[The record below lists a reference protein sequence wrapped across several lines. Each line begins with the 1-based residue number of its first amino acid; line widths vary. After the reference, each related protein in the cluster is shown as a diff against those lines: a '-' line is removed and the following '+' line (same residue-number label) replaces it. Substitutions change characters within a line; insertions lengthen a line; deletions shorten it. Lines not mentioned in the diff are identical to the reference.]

1 MVSRRSVIKSVAGN
15 LVALAVLPAWRFG
28 DFEDRVFALA
38 AELQPRVVAW
48 RRHFHQFPELS
59 NREFATADRVAA
71 ELGTM
76 GIEVR
81 RRIAHTGVVGILR
94 GAKSGPAVALRA
106 DMDALPVEEKTGLS
120 FASTAH
126 AESQGTQVP
135 VSHACGHDSHIA
147 MLLGAAAV
155 LSRMKSE
162 IAGTVVFIFQPA
174 EEDSPVGEEGGASLM
189 VREGVLSAPA
199 CTSIFGLH
207 VWPGAG
213 GQLSYRPGGIM
224 AADDRISIRLTG
236 RQTHGAVPWKGIDL
250 AALVADCVQAI
261 NQIAARQIDVTSEP
275 TVISITT
282 INGGNRPN
290 IIPEEFA
297 LTGTLRTFSKARRQD
312 VIERV
317 TKRVTA
323 LAQSYGAVANV
334 EFVLTAPLTFNDP
347 ALTARLLAPL
357 TRAAGGADRLNAN
370 ATPVTAA
377 EDFAEYQA
385 KIPGVFCFLGATAPG
400 VDPATSAPNHSP
412 FFDVWEPAME
422 VGVRAHALA
431 ALEMLRR

>member
-1 MVSRRSVIKSVAGN
+1 MVSRRSVIRSVAGN
-15 LVALAVLPAWRFG
+15 LVALAVLPAWRFPHS
-28 DFEDRVFALA
+28 EDRVFALA

-94 GAKSGPAVALRA
+94 GTRPGPAVALRA
-106 DMDALPVEEKTGLS
+106 DMDALPVEEKTGLP
-120 FASTAH
+120 FASTVH

-135 VSHACGHDSHIA
+135 VSHACGHDCHTA

-155 LSRMKSE
+155 LSRMKTE
-162 IAGTVVFIFQPA
+162 IAGTIVFIFQPA

-189 VREGVLSAPA
+189 IREGVLSDPA
-199 CTSIFGLH
+199 CSSIFGLH
-207 VWPGAG
+207 VWPGPG

-275 TVISITT
+275 TVITITT

-290 IIPEEFA
+290 IIPEEFV
-297 LTGTLRTFSKARRQD
+297 LTGTLRTFSIARRQD

-334 EFVLTAPLTFNDP
+334 EFVLTAPLTFNNP
-347 ALTARLLAPL
+347 ALSARLLAPL
-357 TRAAGGADRLNAN
+357 TRAAGGADRLNSN

-422 VGVRAHALA
+422 VGVRAHVLA

>member
-1 MVSRRSVIKSVAGN
+1 
-15 LVALAVLPAWRFG
+15 
-28 DFEDRVFALA
+28 
-38 AELQPRVVAW
+38 
-48 RRHFHQFPELS
+48 
-59 NREFATADRVAA
+59 
-71 ELGTM
+71 
-76 GIEVR
+76 
-81 RRIAHTGVVGILR
+81 
-94 GAKSGPAVALRA
+94 
-106 DMDALPVEEKTGLS
+106 
-120 FASTAH
+120 
-126 AESQGTQVP
+126 
-135 VSHACGHDSHIA
+135 
-147 MLLGAAAV
+147 
-155 LSRMKSE
+155 
-162 IAGTVVFIFQPA
+162 
-174 EEDSPVGEEGGASLM
+174 M
-189 VREGVLSAPA
+189 VREGVLAAPA
-199 CTSIFGLH
+199 CRSIFGLH
-207 VWPGAG
+207 VWPGPG
-213 GQLSYRPGGIM
+213 GHLSYRSGGIM

-275 TVISITT
+275 TVITITT

-290 IIPEEFA
+290 IIPEDFV

-323 LAQSYGAVANV
+323 LALSYGAVANV
-334 EFVLTAPLTFNDP
+334 EFVLTAPLTFND
-347 ALTARLLAPL
+347 ATLSARLLAPL
-357 TRAAGGADRLNAN
+357 TRAAGGADRLNSN
-370 ATPVTAA
+370 ATPITAA

-422 VGVRAHALA
+422 VGVRAHVLA